1 MKKLIIILALIAI
14 GCSTPE
20 QETTTTSTDDCVCYK
35 VYYDFKP
42 VSYQGGSWTW
52 EYVETTKELFSTGGN
67 CNETNY
73 IRISGGNWYKIE
85 CR

>member
-1 MKKLIIILALIAI
+1 MKKLIFILALIAI

-20 QETTTTSTDDCVCYK
+20 QETTTSTDDCVCYK

-52 EYVETTKELFSTGGN
+52 QYVETTKELFSTGGN